1 MKKEYIKPIASSIL
15 LPQEDTFIC
24 AESSVSIDDNDG
36 EGGYEG
42 EWDTKEEKH
51 YEGGGSNDIWEK
63 GWSM

>member
-1 MKKEYIKPIASSIL
+1 MKKTYIKPWLEVITL
-15 LPQEDTFIC
+15 MDEDLSIC
-24 AESSVSIDDNDG
+24 AESNVDIVDDG